1 MGKNRTL
8 DEKSRFRILTV
19 IAAVSVLAHLV
30 CGIVGLLISE
40 HVFFVSLSI
49 WCLGGLLLAIFHG
62 VPMLG
67 VKNMVILSVISAAA
81 SLFFESMGINFG
93 LFFSKYIYTDIIP
106 GPKLFGFDVY
116 SIIGYGIGI
125 YLVWAVAQAAAGKF
139 DNEYRKGD
147 VFIIPIIA
155 TFLVVAVD
163 YATDPLM
170 ATISKAYLWVE
181 PGVYYGI
188 PFQNYLGWYLM
199 AYVLF
204 QCAALVLWWQSR
216 KKTLKPVPE
225 ISQKKKFWYYP
236 PIIYGSLFLQM
247 PFYALINKSTEIVT
261 YSGQTLMTGDIYKG
275 VAIVYVGAILA
286 PTVIILAR
294 ISRSKELK

>member
-1 MGKNRTL
+1 MIKMRTL
-8 DEKSRFRILTV
+8 DDQSRFRILNAITV
-19 IAAVSVLAHLV
+19 LSVLAHLI
-30 CGIVGLLISE
+30 CGVAGLLISE

-67 VKNMVILSVISAAA
+67 VKNIVILCVISAAA

-93 LFFSKYIYTDIIP
+93 LFFSKYLYTGFIP

-116 SIIGYGIGI
+116 SIIGYGIGV
-125 YLVWAVAQAAAGKF
+125 YLVWSVALAAVGKF

-147 VFIIPIIA
+147 VFFIPVIA
-155 TFLVVAVD
+155 TFLIVAVD

-170 ATISKAYLWVE
+170 ATINQAYLWVE

-188 PFQNYLGWYLM
+188 PYQNYLGWYLM

-204 QCAALVLWWQSR
+204 QCASLVIWRQSR
-216 KKTLKPVPE
+216 KNTLKPAPE
-225 ISQKKKFWYYP
+225 ISRKKKFWYYP
-236 PIIYGSLFLQM
+236 PIIYGSLFIQM
-247 PFYALINKSTEIVT
+247 PFYAFINKSAEIVT

-294 ISRSKELK
+294 IFRSKELI